1 MAYKIKGRKWDIS
14 LLYFFYASK
23 GIFLRCFKEKKS
35 EKNFDAFEIH
45 YSDPKGFF
53 RMRPSRKKEKK
64 TKVLYPFYLR
74 MNLFLLFLSLR
85 RYTGLISMIRMKN
98 EKNSRKSFFSPF
110 FFINLRLISHPL
122 FEFGE

>member
-53 RMRPSRKKEKK
+53 RMRPSRKRGK
-64 TKVLYPFYLR
+64 
-74 MNLFLLFLSLR
+74 
-85 RYTGLISMIRMKN
+85 KN
-98 EKNSRKSFFSPF
+98 ESVIPTLLTNESLLPFS
-110 FFINLRLISHPL
+110 L
-122 FEFGE
+122 FKTLHGFNFYDSDEK